1 MTTEKTTVTHSTAH
15 YLCAI
20 HKLHEDNGYVR
31 MVDIAKLLQFS
42 RGSVSTAIKN
52 LKKKNLVIEDKNG
65 FLNLSTVSHEKVHE
79 ILANKTLLYYFL
91 KNFLGV
97 TKNTAEL
104 DSCLMEHVLSPE
116 SQKKLFLY
124 MKKINTA
131 QKTAKTKILA
141 KTNLAFLDDYHS
153 FKEFKEKQKGDTFI

>member
-1 MTTEKTTVTHSTAH
+1 MAIAKINITHSTAH

-31 MVDIAKLLQFS
+31 MVDISKLLQFS
-42 RGSVSTAIKN
+42 RGSVSIAIKN

-65 FLNLSTVSHEKVHE
+65 FLNLSKESHEKVHE
-79 ILANKTLLYYFL
+79 ILVNKTLLYYFL

-97 TKNTAEL
+97 NKNTAEL

-124 MKKINTA
+124 MKKISNT
-131 QKTAKTKILA
+131 QKQDVKNFPIKI
-141 KTNLAFLDDYHS
+141 NCNFLDNCS
-153 FKEFKEKQKGDTFI
+153 NFKQFKEKQKGDTFI

>member
-1 MTTEKTTVTHSTAH
+1 MSTIQTPITHSTAH

-31 MVDIAKLLQFS
+31 MVDISKLLNFS
-42 RGSVSTAIKN
+42 RGSVSIAIKN
-52 LKKKNLVIEDKNG
+52 LKKKNLVEEDKNG
-65 FLNLSTVSHEKVHE
+65 FLNLSKVSHEKVHE

-104 DSCLMEHVLSPE
+104 DSCLMEHVLSAE

-124 MKKINTA
+124 MKKMQTA
-131 QKTAKTKILA
+131 EKENGNKSCV
-141 KTNLAFLDDYHS
+141 KTNLDFLNTCS
-153 FKEFKEKQKGDTFI
+153 NFKQFKESQKGDTFI

>member
-1 MTTEKTTVTHSTAH
+1 MAIAKINITHSTSH

-31 MVDIAKLLQFS
+31 MVDISKLLQFS
-42 RGSVSTAIKN
+42 RGSVSIAIKN
-52 LKKKNLVIEDKNG
+52 LKKKNSVVEDKNG
-65 FLNLSTVSHEKVHE
+65 FLNLSKNSHEKVHE

-104 DSCLMEHVLSPE
+104 DSCLMEHVLSP
-116 SQKKLFLY
+116 
-124 MKKINTA
+124 
-131 QKTAKTKILA
+131 
-141 KTNLAFLDDYHS
+141 
-153 FKEFKEKQKGDTFI
+153 